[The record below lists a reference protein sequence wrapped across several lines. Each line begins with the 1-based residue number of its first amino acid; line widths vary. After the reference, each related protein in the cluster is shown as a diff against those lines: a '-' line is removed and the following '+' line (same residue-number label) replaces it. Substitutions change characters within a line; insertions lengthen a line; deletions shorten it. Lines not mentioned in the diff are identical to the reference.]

1 MENEELIRFP
11 NLERVLNEYGQA
23 LQDEYKLRLL
33 KDGKTASYNLV
44 DTVRYIY
51 STNGRKY
58 EISLNLASYWR
69 FVEYGRKPGK
79 YPPPDKILEWVRIKP
94 LLPRPMKNGKLPTEK
109 QLAFL
114 IGRKIAEEGI
124 DAGNQLQDSVE
135 AINHTYMLK
144 IYDAIDKDIDGIAVT
159 IFNNFS
165 NPKWN

>member
-1 MENEELIRFP
+1 MANEELIRFP

-51 STNGRKY
+51 TSNGRKY

-69 FVEYGRKPGK
+69 YVEYGRKPGK

>member
-1 MENEELIRFP
+1 MANEELIRFP

-33 KDGKTASYNLV
+33 NDGKTASYNLV

-69 FVEYGRKPGK
+69 YVEYGRKPGK

>member
-1 MENEELIRFP
+1 MANEELIRFP

>member
-1 MENEELIRFP
+1 MANEELIRFP

-69 FVEYGRKPGK
+69 YVEYGRKPGK